1 LKGYNTWTINK
12 AQKMGSKTIRD
23 TLKNLTR
30 RNKLILLIFTD
41 CIIAFLCWIVFG
53 PIFSFMIASNFE
65 ISLFQLIKS
74 NILSFIIPFI
84 FTFCYF
90 VWSGFY
96 LSLMKFFDSK
106 DSIFR
111 ALIGSLIFGSFW
123 GLAYLS
129 QYEIIRTI
137 YLSTVILQAFL
148 LSAVFYAFLQ
158 ISRDIAQIIIYP
170 KNERFNG
177 KPVLIYGA
185 GSAGNELYQAIKVNS
200 AIRVIGFFDNSPTLS
215 GAEINNIR
223 IYGKQKHIKRLS
235 EKYPGMEIYL
245 AIPSLSTEEKRKIIS
260 SLEGYKIA
268 VRSMPALHEIVE
280 DEKALLQI
288 QELSI
293 DEILPRKVVRRSDV
307 RFDNKNILIT
317 GAGGSIGSEIVRQIL
332 RGNPKKIVLFEL
344 SEINL
349 YSIESEVNA
358 IKKSKNIFTEV
369 IAILG
374 DVKNKKRLSEVLQRH
389 SVDIIYHAAAYKHVP
404 IVEYFENISEGIKNN
419 IFGTKSVCDAA
430 IENNIFKVVVVST
443 DKAVRPTN
451 VMGASKRFAEM
462 IVQSLNDQYQDHVF
476 CMVRFGNVLNSSGSV
491 IPLFRKQISE
501 GGPITLTDKRV
512 TRFFMTIT
520 EASSLVIQA
529 GKLAKGGDVFILD
542 MGEQVKISELA
553 ERLIHLSGRNI
564 KQESTGEGIEIKEV
578 GLRPGEKLF
587 EELLISGAEIKTSN
601 EKVFKSNEKFLPKD
615 ELDNAINEL
624 KKAIDENDHLKIK
637 EILKNTVEGYST
649 KS

>member
-1 LKGYNTWTINK
+1 
-12 AQKMGSKTIRD
+12 
-23 TLKNLTR
+23 
-30 RNKLILLIFTD
+30 
-41 CIIAFLCWIVFG
+41 
-53 PIFSFMIASNFE
+53 
-65 ISLFQLIKS
+65 
-74 NILSFIIPFI
+74 
-84 FTFCYF
+84 
-90 VWSGFY
+90 
-96 LSLMKFFDSK
+96 MKFFDSK

-111 ALIGSLIFGSFW
+111 ALIGSLIFGTTW
-123 GLAYLS
+123 GASYLS
-129 QYEIIRTI
+129 QYEIIRTD
-137 YLSTVILQAFL
+137 YLSTVILQSFL

-158 ISRDIAQIIIYP
+158 ISRDIAQLVIYP

-200 AIRVIGFFDNSPTLS
+200 AIRVIGFYDNSPTLS
-215 GAEINNIR
+215 GAEINNIK
-223 IYGKQKHIKRLS
+223 IYSKQKHIRKLS
-235 EKYPGMEIYL
+235 EIYPGMEIYL
-245 AIPSLSTEEKRKIIS
+245 AIPSLSTNERRKIIS
-260 SLEGYKIA
+260 SLEGYKVAI
-268 VRSMPALHEIVE
+268 RSMPALHDVVE

-293 DEILPRKVVRRSDV
+293 DDILPRKIVRKSDI
-307 RFDNKNILIT
+307 RFDSKTVLIT

-349 YSIESEVNA
+349 YSIESEA
-358 IKKSKNIFTEV
+358 HIIKKNKNIATEV

-374 DVKNKKRLSEVLQRH
+374 DVKNKKRLSEILYHH

-404 IVEYFENISEGIKNN
+404 IVEYFENITEGIKNN

-462 IVQSLNDQYQDHVF
+462 IVQSINDQNKNHVF

-529 GKLAKGGDVFILD
+529 GEFAQGGDVFILD
-542 MGEQVKISELA
+542 MGEQVKILDLA
-553 ERLIHLSGRNI
+553 EKLIYLSGRNI
-564 KQESTGEGIEIKEV
+564 RQGSEGEGIEIREV
-578 GLRPGEKLF
+578 GLRPGEKLY
-587 EELLISGAEIKTSN
+587 EELLISGEEIKTPN
-601 EKVFKSNEKFLPKD
+601 EKVFKSNEKFLSK
-615 ELDNAINEL
+615 EALDKSICDLE
-624 KKAIDENDHLKIK
+624 KAIDENDHLKIK
-637 EILKNTVEGYST
+637 EILKNNVEGYTT
-649 KS
+649 KN

>member
-1 LKGYNTWTINK
+1 MRT
-12 AQKMGSKTIRD
+12 KTMRSS
-23 TLKNLTR
+23 LKNLTR
-30 RNKLILLIFTD
+30 RNKLILLILTD
-41 CIIAFLCWIVFG
+41 CIIAFLCWVVFG
-53 PIFSFMIASNFE
+53 PPFSFMIASNFE
-65 ISLFQLIKS
+65 SSLYQIIRS
-74 NILSFIIPFI
+74 NILSFIIPFF
-84 FTFCYF
+84 FTFFYF

-111 ALIGSLIFGSFW
+111 ALIGSVIFGSFW
-123 GLAYLS
+123 GISYLS
-129 QYEIIRTI
+129 QYEVIRTD

-158 ISRDIAQIIIYP
+158 ISRDVAQLIIYP

-200 AIRVIGFFDNSPTLS
+200 GIRVIGFYDNSPTLS
-215 GAEINNIR
+215 GAEINNIK
-223 IYGKQKHIKRLS
+223 IYGKQRHIKKLS
-235 EKYPGMEIYL
+235 ERYPEMEIYL
-245 AIPSLSTEEKRKIIS
+245 AIPSLSTDERRKIIS
-260 SLEGYKIA
+260 SLESYKVAI
-268 VRSMPALHEIVE
+268 RSMPALHDIVE

-293 DEILPRKVVRRSDV
+293 DEILPRKVVRRSDIS
-307 RFDNKNILIT
+307 FDNKTILIT

-358 IKKSKNIFTEV
+358 IKKSKNILTEV

-389 SVDIIYHAAAYKHVP
+389 SVDTIYHAAAYKHVP
-404 IVEYFENISEGIKNN
+404 IVEYFENIIEGIKNN

-462 IVQSLNDQYQDHVF
+462 IVQSLNDQNQDHIF

-529 GKLAKGGDVFILD
+529 GEFAKGGDVFILD
-542 MGEQVKISELA
+542 MGEQVKILDLA
-553 ERLIHLSGRNI
+553 EKLIYLSGRNI
-564 KQESTGEGIEIKEV
+564 KQETEGEGIEIQEV

-601 EKVFKSNEKFLPKD
+601 EKIFKSNENFLSKD
-615 ELDNAINEL
+615 ELFNAINDL

-649 KS
+649 KG

>member
-1 LKGYNTWTINK
+1 
-12 AQKMGSKTIRD
+12 MRSKTIRN

-30 RNKLILLIFTD
+30 SNKLILLITTD
-41 CIIAFLCWIVFG
+41 CMIAFLCWVVFG
-53 PIFSFMIASNFE
+53 PPFSFMIASNFE
-65 ISLFQLIKS
+65 SSLYQIIKS
-74 NILSFIIPFI
+74 NILSFIIPFF
-84 FTFCYF
+84 FTFFYF
-90 VWSGFY
+90 IWSGFY

-123 GLAYLS
+123 GVSYLS
-129 QYEIIRTI
+129 QYEIIRTD

-158 ISRDIAQIIIYP
+158 ISRDVAQLIIYP

-200 AIRVIGFFDNSPTLS
+200 AIRVIGFYDNSPTLS
-215 GAEINNIR
+215 GAEINNIK
-223 IYGKQKHIKRLS
+223 IYGKQKHIKKLS

-245 AIPSLSTEEKRKIIS
+245 AIPSLSIDERRKIIG
-260 SLEGYKIA
+260 SLESYKIA
-268 VRSMPALHEIVE
+268 IRSMPALHDIVE
-280 DEKALLQI
+280 NEKALLQI

-307 RFDNKNILIT
+307 RFDKKTILIT

-358 IKKSKNIFTEV
+358 IKKSNNIFTQV
-369 IAILG
+369 IPILG
-374 DVKNKKRLSEVLQRH
+374 DVKNKARLSEILQRH

-404 IVEYFENISEGIKNN
+404 IVEYFENIIEGIKNN

-430 IENNIFKVVVVST
+430 IENNIFKVVVIST

-462 IVQSLNDQYQDHVF
+462 IVQALNDQNQDHIF

-529 GKLAKGGDVFILD
+529 GEFAKGGDVFILD
-542 MGEQVKISELA
+542 MGEQVKILDLA
-553 ERLIHLSGRNI
+553 EKLIYLSGRNI
-564 KQESTGEGIEIKEV
+564 KQESEGEGIRIQEV

-587 EELLISGAEIKTSN
+587 EELLISGEEIKTSN
-601 EKVFKSNEKFLPKD
+601 EKIFKSNENFLSKN
-615 ELDNAINEL
+615 ELDTALNALE
-624 KKAIDENDHLKIK
+624 KAIDENDHFKIK

-649 KS
+649 KD